1 MPAFSTWMISSAI
14 SAGGF
19 GDFGECCL
27 RFVDVGG
34 FAVDADTVA
43 FWGELEAG
51 VDAAG

>member
-1 MPAFSTWMISSAI
+1 MISSAI

-34 FAVDADTVA
+34 FAVDADAVA